1 MKLSERAAVTL
12 LFFLNGV
19 IFSSFFARLP
29 AIKADL
35 GASDGELGVA
45 LFFATLGLVVAQPLA
60 GALAARAGARA
71 PCLGGLAFYA
81 LGLPVAAAAPSV
93 PALAVVLFG
102 MGLANGVLDVAMN
115 VEGVAVE
122 RRRGRRV
129 LSSMHAAFSFGG
141 MTGAG
146 LGGLAAAAG
155 LDAEVHLSLVAALA
169 LAGGLVAAT
178 GLPAPRPDRPRGRPF
193 VRPDRRLALLGA
205 VAFCVLLAEGSV
217 TDWSA
222 VYLNEGA
229 GASEGAGRG
238 RPGGVL
244 AGDGAG
250 PAGGRRGGRAL
261 GCARGHPGRDPA
273 GRGRPGPGPGGG
285 RARGRDRGLR
295 PDGHR
300 ACRPVSRWWWRPRR
314 AARGDAEA
322 ASIALVSGAGY
333 VGLTAGPATI
343 GLLSDA
349 AGLRQAL
356 VLVVVLALVAA
367 TLAGAARRGDGRAAS

>member
-1 MKLSERAAVTL
+1 MKLTERGAVTL
-12 LFFLNGV
+12 LFFLNGA

-35 GASDGELGVA
+35 GASDGDLGLA
-45 LFFATLGLVVAQPLA
+45 LFFATFGLVVSQPLA
-60 GALAARAGARA
+60 GALAARLGARGPA
-71 PCLGGLAFYA
+71 LGGLALYA
-81 LGLPVAAAAPSV
+81 LGLPAAAAMPSV
-93 PALAVVLFG
+93 PALAAVLFA

-122 RRRGRRV
+122 RRRERRV
-129 LSSMHAAFSFGG
+129 LSSMHAAFSFGA

-146 LGGLAAAAG
+146 LGGVAAAAG
-155 LDAEVHLSLVAALA
+155 LGAELHLAVVAGLMA
-169 LAGGLVAAT
+169 AGGAVAAT
-178 GLPAPRPDRPRGRPF
+178 GLTAVDPGAPKGRSF

-222 VYLNEGA
+222 VYLNEDS
-229 GASEGAGRG
+229 GASEGLAAAGLAVFSLTMAFG
-238 RPGGVL
+238 RL
-244 AGDGAG
+244 AGDRVAERFSAQVVIRAGTLLAAGGLGLGLVVADPAAGIAGYALMGAG
-250 PAGGRRGGRAL
+250 LSACFPLVVAAS
-261 GCARGHPGRDPA
+261 ARG
-273 GRGRPGPGPGGG
+273 
-285 RARGRDRGLR
+285 
-295 PDGHR
+295 
-300 ACRPVSRWWWRPRR
+300 S
-314 AARGDAEA
+314 GDAEA

-356 VLVVVLALVAA
+356 LLVVALAVVAA
-367 TLAGAARRGDGRAAS
+367 ALAGAARRDDGRSGS

>member
-1 MKLSERAAVTL
+1 MRLSERAAVTL
-12 LFFLNGV
+12 LFFLNGA

-45 LFFATLGLVVAQPLA
+45 LFFATGGLVVAQPLA
-60 GALAARAGARA
+60 GAMAAKLGARW
-71 PCLGGLAFYA
+71 PSLIGLAFYA
-81 LGLPVAAAAPSV
+81 LGLPAAAAAPSV
-93 PALAVVLFG
+93 VALAAVLFA

-155 LDAEVHLSLVAALA
+155 LDAEAHLAVVAALM
-169 LAGGLVAAT
+169 LAGAAVAAT
-178 GLPAPRPDRPRGRPF
+178 GLPAPLPDRNRARAF

-222 VYLNEGA
+222 VYLNEGT
-229 GASEGAGRG
+229 GASEGLAAAGLAVFSLTMAIG
-238 RPGGVL
+238 RL
-244 AGDGAG
+244 AGDRTAERFSAPVVIRVGTLLAAAG
-250 PAGGRRGGRAL
+250 LGLGLAVAEPATGIAGYAL
-261 GCARGHPGRDPA
+261 MGVGLSACFPLVIAASARG
-273 GRGRPGPGPGGG
+273 
-285 RARGRDRGLR
+285 
-295 PDGHR
+295 
-300 ACRPVSRWWWRPRR
+300 S
-314 AARGDAEA
+314 GDAEA
-322 ASIALVSGAGY
+322 ASIAMVSGAGY

-356 VLVVVLALVAA
+356 LLVVALALVASA
-367 TLAGAARRGDGRAAS
+367 LAGAARAGDSRTAS

>member
-1 MKLSERAAVTL
+1 MRLSERAAVTL
-12 LFFLNGV
+12 LFFLNGA

-45 LFFATLGLVVAQPLA
+45 LFFATGGLVVAQPLA
-60 GALAARAGARA
+60 GALAAKLGARW
-71 PCLGGLAFYA
+71 PCLIGLAFYA
-81 LGLPVAAAAPSV
+81 LGLPAAAAAPSV
-93 PALAVVLFG
+93 VALAAVLFA

-155 LDAEVHLSLVAALA
+155 LDAEVHLAVVAGLM
-169 LAGGLVAAT
+169 LAGGAVAAT
-178 GLPAPRPDRPRGRPF
+178 GLPAPLPDRKKARAF

-222 VYLNEGA
+222 VYLNEGT
-229 GASEGAGRG
+229 GASEGLAAAGLAVFSLTMAIG
-238 RPGGVL
+238 RL
-244 AGDGAG
+244 AGDRTAERFSAPVVIRVGTLLAAAG
-250 PAGGRRGGRAL
+250 LGLGLAVAEPATGIAGYAL
-261 GCARGHPGRDPA
+261 MGIGLSACFPLVIAASARG
-273 GRGRPGPGPGGG
+273 
-285 RARGRDRGLR
+285 
-295 PDGHR
+295 
-300 ACRPVSRWWWRPRR
+300 S
-314 AARGDAEA
+314 GDAEA
-322 ASIALVSGAGY
+322 ASIAMVSGAGY

-356 VLVVVLALVAA
+356 LLVVALALVASA
-367 TLAGAARRGDGRAAS
+367 LAGAARADASRSAS

>member
-1 MKLSERAAVTL
+1 MRLSERAAVTL
-12 LFFLNGV
+12 LFFLNGA

-45 LFFATLGLVVAQPLA
+45 LFFATGGLVVAQPLA
-60 GALAARAGARA
+60 GALAAKLGARW
-71 PCLGGLAFYA
+71 PSLIGLALYG

-93 PALAVVLFG
+93 VALAGVLFV

-155 LDAEVHLSLVAALA
+155 LGPEPHLALVAALV
-169 LAGGLVAAT
+169 LVGGAVAAP
-178 GLPAPRPDRPRGRPF
+178 GLPIMHADAKRGRAF
-193 VRPDRRLALLGA
+193 VRPTRRLALLGA

-229 GASEGAGRG
+229 GASEGLAAAGLSVFSLTMAIG
-238 RPGGVL
+238 RL
-244 AGDGAG
+244 AGDRTAERFSAPTVIRAG
-250 PAGGRRGGRAL
+250 TLLAAAGLGLALAVAEPATGIAGYAL
-261 GCARGHPGRDPA
+261 MGIGLSACFPLVVAASARGSGN
-273 GRGRPGPGPGGG
+273 
-285 RARGRDRGLR
+285 
-295 PDGHR
+295 
-300 ACRPVSRWWWRPRR
+300 
-314 AARGDAEA
+314 AEA

-343 GLLSDA
+343 GLFSDA

-356 VLVVVLALVAA
+356 LLVVVLCVLASALS
-367 TLAGAARRGDGRAAS
+367 GAARRDDGRSAS

>member
-12 LFFLNGV
+12 LFFLNGA
-19 IFSSFFARLP
+19 IFTSLFARLP
-29 AIKADL
+29 AIKAGL
-35 GASDGELGVA
+35 GAGDGELGLA
-45 LFFATLGLVVAQPLA
+45 LFAATLGLVVAQPLA
-60 GALAARAGARA
+60 GALAARAGARG
-71 PCLGGLAFYA
+71 PCLVGLAFYA

-93 PALAVVLFG
+93 PALAAVLFG
-102 MGLANGVLDVAMN
+102 MGLANGILDVAMN

-155 LDAEVHLSLVAALA
+155 LGAETHLAVVAALA
-169 LAGGLVAAT
+169 LAGGVVAAG
-178 GLPAPRPDRPRGRPF
+178 GLPAPPPGAPKGRSF

-229 GASEGAGRG
+229 GASEGLAAAGLAVFSLAMALG
-238 RPGGVL
+238 RL
-244 AGDGAG
+244 AGDGVAERWSAPAVIRAG
-250 PAGGRRGGRAL
+250 TLLAAAGLGLGLAVAEPAAGIAGYAL
-261 GCARGHPGRDPA
+261 MGVGLSACFPLVVAASARGSA
-273 GRGRPGPGPGGG
+273 
-285 RARGRDRGLR
+285 
-295 PDGHR
+295 
-300 ACRPVSRWWWRPRR
+300 
-314 AARGDAEA
+314 DAEA

-343 GLLSDA
+343 GLLADA

-356 VLVVVLALVAA
+356 LVVVALAVVASV
-367 TLAGAARRGDGRAAS
+367 LAGAASSGD

>member
-1 MKLSERAAVTL
+1 MRLSERAAVTL
-12 LFFLNGV
+12 LFFLNGA

-45 LFFATLGLVVAQPLA
+45 LFFATGGLVVAQPLA
-60 GALAARAGARA
+60 GAMAAKLGARW
-71 PCLGGLAFYA
+71 PSLIGLAVYA

-93 PALAVVLFG
+93 AALAAVLFV

-155 LDAEVHLSLVAALA
+155 LDAEVHLAVVAGLMLV
-169 LAGGLVAAT
+169 GGAVAAT
-178 GLPAPRPDRPRGRPF
+178 GLPAPRPDRSRARAF

-222 VYLNEGA
+222 VYLNEGT
-229 GASEGAGRG
+229 GASEGLAAAGLSVFSLTMAIG
-238 RPGGVL
+238 RL
-244 AGDGAG
+244 AGDRTAERFSAPAVIRAG
-250 PAGGRRGGRAL
+250 TLLAATGLGLGLAVAEPAL
-261 GCARGHPGRDPA
+261 GIAGYALMGIGLSACFPLVIAASARG
-273 GRGRPGPGPGGG
+273 
-285 RARGRDRGLR
+285 
-295 PDGHR
+295 
-300 ACRPVSRWWWRPRR
+300 S
-314 AARGDAEA
+314 GDAEA
-322 ASIALVSGAGY
+322 ASIAIVSGAGY

-349 AGLRQAL
+349 VGLRQAL
-356 VLVVVLALVAA
+356 LLVVALALVASA
-367 TLAGAARRGDGRAAS
+367 LAGAARADASRAGS

>member
-1 MKLSERAAVTL
+1 MRSERAAVTL
-12 LFFLNGV
+12 LFFLNGA

-45 LFFATLGLVVAQPLA
+45 LFFATGGLVVAQPLA
-60 GALAARAGARA
+60 GALAARLGARL
-71 PCLGGLAFYA
+71 PCLIGLALYA

-93 PALAVVLFG
+93 AALAGVLFA

-122 RRRGRRV
+122 RRRGHRV

-146 LGGLAAAAG
+146 VGGLAAAAG
-155 LDAEVHLSLVAALA
+155 LDAEVHLAVVAAVM
-169 LAGGLVAAT
+169 LAGGAVAAI
-178 GLPAPRPDRPRGRPF
+178 GLPAPRPEEGRGRSF
-193 VRPDRRLALLGA
+193 VRPTRRLALLGA

-222 VYLNEGA
+222 VYLNDGT
-229 GASEGAGRG
+229 GASEGLAAAGLAVFSLTMAIG
-238 RPGGVL
+238 RLGGDAVAERLSAGVVIRAGTLL
-244 AGDGAG
+244 AAAG
-250 PAGGRRGGRAL
+250 LGLALAVAQPAPAIAGYALMGVGLSACFPLVVAASARR
-261 GCARGHPGRDPA
+261 
-273 GRGRPGPGPGGG
+273 
-285 RARGRDRGLR
+285 
-295 PDGHR
+295 
-300 ACRPVSRWWWRPRR
+300 S
-314 AARGDAEA
+314 GDAEA

-333 VGLTAGPATI
+333 VGLTAGPALI

-356 VLVVVLALVAA
+356 LLVLGLALVAA
-367 TLAGAARRGDGRAAS
+367 ALAGAATREDGRSAS

>member
-1 MKLSERAAVTL
+1 MRLSERAAVTL

-29 AIKADL
+29 AIKSDL

-71 PCLGGLAFYA
+71 PCLGGLAVYA
-81 LGLPVAAAAPSV
+81 LGLPVAAVAPSV
-93 PALAVVLFG
+93 PVLAAVLFG

-122 RRRGRRV
+122 RRGGRRV

-155 LDAEVHLSLVAALA
+155 LDAEVHLAVVAALA

-178 GLPAPRPDRPRGRPF
+178 GLPAPRPDRTRGRPF

-222 VYLNEGA
+222 VYLNEGT
-229 GASEGAGRG
+229 GASEGLAAAGLAVFSLAMALG
-238 RPGGVL
+238 RL
-244 AGDGAG
+244 AGDRVAERWSAPVVIRAG
-250 PAGGRRGGRAL
+250 TLLAAAGLGLGLAVAEPAAGIAGYAL
-261 GCARGHPGRDPA
+261 MGVGLSACFPLVVAASARG
-273 GRGRPGPGPGGG
+273 
-285 RARGRDRGLR
+285 
-295 PDGHR
+295 
-300 ACRPVSRWWWRPRR
+300 S
-314 AARGDAEA
+314 GDAEA

-367 TLAGAARRGDGRAAS
+367 ALAGAARRGDGRVAS

>member
-1 MKLSERAAVTL
+1 M
-12 LFFLNGV
+12 
-19 IFSSFFARLP
+19 
-29 AIKADL
+29 
-35 GASDGELGVA
+35 
-45 LFFATLGLVVAQPLA
+45 VAQPLA
-60 GALAARAGARA
+60 GALAARAGARG
-71 PCLGGLAFYA
+71 PCLGGLALYA

-93 PALAVVLFG
+93 PALAAVLFG
-102 MGLANGVLDVAMN
+102 MGLANGILDVAMN

-155 LDAEVHLSLVAALA
+155 LDAEVHLAVVAALA

-178 GLPAPRPDRPRGRPF
+178 GLPAPRPDAPKGRSF

-229 GASEGAGRG
+229 GALRGPGRR

-244 AGDGAG
+244 ADHGAG

-261 GCARGHPGRDPA
+261 RARPRSSGSAPCWRRPAWAWAWRWPSPRPGIAGYALMGVGLSACFPLVVAASARGSGRRRGGVDRA
-273 GRGRPGPGPGGG
+273 GVGR
-285 RARGRDRGLR
+285 
-295 PDGHR
+295 
-300 ACRPVSRWWWRPRR
+300 
-314 AARGDAEA
+314 
-322 ASIALVSGAGY
+322 GY

-356 VLVVVLALVAA
+356 LLVVALVVVACLLP
-367 TLAGAARRGDGRAAS
+367 RRGDYLTWLGVGSAT

>member
-1 MKLSERAAVTL
+1 MRLHERAAVTL
-12 LFFLNGV
+12 LFFLNGA

-45 LFFATLGLVVAQPLA
+45 LFFATGGLVVAQPLA
-60 GALAARAGARA
+60 GALAAKLGARW
-71 PCLGGLAFYA
+71 PCLIGLALYA

-93 PALAVVLFG
+93 VALAGVLFV

-122 RRRGRRV
+122 RRRSRRV

-146 LGGLAAAAG
+146 VGGVAAAAG
-155 LDAEVHLSLVAALA
+155 LGAEPHLAIVAALM
-169 LAGGLVAAT
+169 LAGGALAAT
-178 GLPAPRPDRPRGRPF
+178 GLPAPHPDRDKGRAF
-193 VRPDRRLALLGA
+193 VRPTRRLALLGA

-222 VYLNEGA
+222 VYLNEGT
-229 GASEGAGRG
+229 GASEGLAAAGLAVFSLTMAIG
-238 RPGGVL
+238 RL
-244 AGDGAG
+244 AGDRVAERLSAAVVIRAG
-250 PAGGRRGGRAL
+250 TLLAAAGLAVALALAEPAPGIAGYAL
-261 GCARGHPGRDPA
+261 MGIGLSACFPLVVAASARE
-273 GRGRPGPGPGGG
+273 
-285 RARGRDRGLR
+285 
-295 PDGHR
+295 
-300 ACRPVSRWWWRPRR
+300 S
-314 AARGDAEA
+314 GDAEA

-356 VLVVVLALVAA
+356 LLVVALAVVASVLAGTAA
-367 TLAGAARRGDGRAAS
+367 PEDGRSAS

>member
-1 MKLSERAAVTL
+1 MKLSERAAVTP

-35 GASDGELGVA
+35 GASDGELGMA
-45 LFFATLGLVVAQPLA
+45 LFFATAGLVVAQPLA
-60 GALAARAGARA
+60 GRWPRARARARRA
-71 PCLGGLAFYA
+71 W
-81 LGLPVAAAAPSV
+81 AAWRSTRWGCRWPPPRRRWRRWPWCCSR
-93 PALAVVLFG
+93 

-155 LDAEVHLSLVAALA
+155 LDAEAHLAVVAALV
-169 LAGGLVAAT
+169 LAGGAGGRHRAAGAAPGQRRRAVAFA
-178 GLPAPRPDRPRGRPF
+178 
-193 VRPDRRLALLGA
+193 RPDRRLALLGA

-222 VYLNEGA
+222 VFLNEGA
-229 GASEGAGRG
+229 GASRGPGRG
-238 RPGGVL
+238 RPCGVL

-250 PAGGRRGGRAL
+250 PAGGRRLAERFGAPMVIRAGALLAAAGL
-261 GCARGHPGRDPA
+261 GLALATAEPAAGIAGYALMGVGPVGLLPA
-273 GRGRPGPGPGGG
+273 GRGRRG
-285 RARGRDRGLR
+285 ARLG
-295 PDGHR
+295 
-300 ACRPVSRWWWRPRR
+300 
-314 AARGDAEA
+314 
-322 ASIALVSGAGY
+322 
-333 VGLTAGPATI
+333 
-343 GLLSDA
+343 
-349 AGLRQAL
+349 
-356 VLVVVLALVAA
+356 
-367 TLAGAARRGDGRAAS
+367 

>member
-102 MGLANGVLDVAMN
+102 MGLANGILDVAMN

-155 LDAEVHLSLVAALA
+155 LDAEVHLAVVAALA

-178 GLPAPRPDRPRGRPF
+178 GLPAPHPDRPRGRPF

-229 GASEGAGRG
+229 GASEGLAAAGLAVFSLAMALG
-238 RPGGVL
+238 RL
-244 AGDGAG
+244 AGDGVAERWSAPMVIRAG
-250 PAGGRRGGRAL
+250 TLLAAAGLGLALAVAEPAAGIAGYAL
-261 GCARGHPGRDPA
+261 MGIGLSACFPLVVAASARG
-273 GRGRPGPGPGGG
+273 
-285 RARGRDRGLR
+285 
-295 PDGHR
+295 
-300 ACRPVSRWWWRPRR
+300 S
-314 AARGDAEA
+314 GDAEA